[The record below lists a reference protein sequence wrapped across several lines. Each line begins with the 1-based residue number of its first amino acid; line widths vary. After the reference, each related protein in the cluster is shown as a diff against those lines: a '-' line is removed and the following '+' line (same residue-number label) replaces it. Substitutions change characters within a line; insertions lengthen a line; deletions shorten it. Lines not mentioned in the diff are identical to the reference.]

1 MSCGSTTSLSTE
13 TYVPRSEPFGKPN
26 RLWLNPLAR
35 WIAATRQMYRRRRQR
50 QALLD
55 LEDHQLAD
63 IGVSRQQA
71 EQEARKP
78 FWQ

>member
-1 MSCGSTTSLSTE
+1 
-13 TYVPRSEPFGKPN
+13 
-26 RLWLNPLAR
+26 
-35 WIAATRQMYRRRRQR
+35 MYLRRRQR
-50 QALLD
+50 QALLE
-55 LEDHQLAD
+55 LEDRQLVD